1 MRLLHGVYFVIFAVV
16 SVCGGNPDAKRL
28 YDDLLSNYNKLVR
41 PVVNVTDALTVKIKL
56 KLSQLIDVNLKN
68 QIMTTNLWVEQT
80 WYDYKLKWE
89 PKEYG
94 GVEMLHVPSD
104 HIWRPDIVLY
114 NNADGNFE
122 VTLATKAT
130 LNYTGRVEW
139 RPPAIYKSSC
149 EIDVEY
155 FPFDEQTC
163 VMKFGSWTYDG
174 FQVDLRHIDEV
185 NETNVVEVGVDL
197 SEFYTSVEWDIL
209 EVPAV
214 RNEKFY
220 TCCDEPYLDI
230 TFNITMRRKTL
241 FYTVNLIIPCMGISF
256 LTILVFYLPS
266 DSGEKVSLSISIL
279 LSLTV
284 FFLLLAEIIPPTSLV
299 VPLLGKFVL
308 FTMILDTFSICVTV
322 IVLNI
327 HFRSPQTHTMAP
339 WVRTI
344 FINHLP
350 KLLVMRRPIYQ
361 PLHHFSAASQRF
373 MLRSCNGLGDIIPPL
388 PPTIAFDP
396 TELLDHHLLDSN
408 DSLNTCR
415 LHGSPTHH
423 LYNHPHRAG
432 DGRLGHHLHHSA
444 LMRDMDL
451 IDDMPLDYHDHN
463 HHNSPMSPIN
473 LNLLGGAASTAVP
486 NRTQLVGASAASLLD
501 PNSNFHKSLTTAAN
515 ADAKSAPSLIVNSV
529 AAGSANS
536 HSQLPCCNSLF
547 LNDLRQ
553 ATTGSVIVGGATVDL
568 LMSNAGVTLP
578 LNNNLPGVTIPSGL
592 IINTT
597 TSDGG
602 DGNAAAAKADKANR
616 NRWLECPELT
626 KAMDGVT
633 YIADHTRK
641 EEESSR
647 VKEDWKF
654 VAMVLDRLFLWIFT
668 IAVVFGT
675 AGIILQAPTLYD
687 TRVPIDIKMSEIAT
701 TTAKP
706 YIAKPVL

>member
-1 MRLLHGVYFVIFAVV
+1 MPRRAAPHPAAPLLLLAALAALAGCAA
-16 SVCGGNPDAKRL
+16 NPDAKRL

-41 PVVNVTDALTVKIKL
+41 PVLNVSDALTVRIKL

-68 QIMTTNLWVEQT
+68 QIMTTNLWVEQS
-80 WYDYKLKWE
+80 WYDYKLSWE
-89 PKEYG
+89 PREYG

-155 FPFDEQTC
+155 FPFDQQTC

-174 FQVDLRHIDEV
+174 FQVDLRHIDEARG
-185 NETNVVEVGVDL
+185 TNIVELGVDL

-256 LTILVFYLPS
+256 LTVLVFYLPS

-322 IVLNI
+322 VVLNV

-339 WVRTI
+339 WVRRV
-344 FINHLP
+344 FIHVLP
-350 KLLVMRRPIYQ
+350 RLLVMRRPHYRVDPHRSRFAGLVTAVSESTPWDESS
-361 PLHHFSAASQRF
+361 PLSGVGAVPGVPACATC
-373 MLRSCNGLGDIIPPL
+373 RSC
-388 PPTIAFDP
+388 
-396 TELLDHHLLDSN
+396 
-408 DSLNTCR
+408 
-415 LHGSPTHH
+415 
-423 LYNHPHRAG
+423 
-432 DGRLGHHLHHSA
+432 HLHDAPA
-444 LMRDMDL
+444 LC
-451 IDDMPLDYHDHN
+451 
-463 HHNSPMSPIN
+463 
-473 LNLLGGAASTAVP
+473 
-486 NRTQLVGASAASLLD
+486 
-501 PNSNFHKSLTTAAN
+501 
-515 ADAKSAPSLIVNSV
+515 DA
-529 AAGSANS
+529 
-536 HSQLPCCNSLF
+536 
-547 LNDLRQ
+547 LR
-553 ATTGSVIVGGATVDL
+553 
-568 LMSNAGVTLP
+568 
-578 LNNNLPGVTIPSGL
+578 
-592 IINTT
+592 
-597 TSDGG
+597 
-602 DGNAAAAKADKANR
+602 
-616 NRWLECPELT
+616 RWHRCPELN
-626 KAMDGVT
+626 KAIDGIN
-633 YIADHTRK
+633 YIAEQTRK
-641 EEESSR
+641 EEESTR
-647 VKEDWKF
+647 VKEDWKY

-668 IAVVFGT
+668 LAVVVGS

-687 TRVPIDIKMSEIAT
+687 ERAPIDVRLSEIAYA
-701 TTAKP
+701 TAKP
-706 YIAKPVL
+706 RPPPPR